1 MNSCNNPNY
10 GALQGRL
17 GSSVNV
23 CTQEQIGGCG
33 QTTKQLAPIPNI
45 VGQIKAL
52 LCELHGSLDNLT
64 GALVSVTAPLPCE
77 TPDGKCAA
85 PRPSG
90 LIGELEELRDGV
102 SSAVRRV
109 QEAQKGLLI

>member
-1 MNSCNNPNY
+1 MNTCNNPTY
-10 GALQGRL
+10 GVSLGRL
-17 GSSVNV
+17 GTGNAS
-23 CTQEQIGGCG
+23 TQ
-33 QTTKQLAPIPNI
+33 QTTGECKQLAPIPNT

-102 SSAVRRV
+102 SSAIRRV